1 MALKMGQ
8 VKAEFDFEAQP
19 GSGELTIKTGEI
31 LTILKEGIEGGWV
44 EGRNSKGKVGLF
56 PASYVKKFQ
65 AENAGI
71 YPQLSIQKNSVPPPM
86 APPPLP
92 SVPSQPIPSA
102 PMYSLPPTLD
112 RPQQQHH
119 AGPSSSTQQPTK
131 QKPTMAPPS
140 LHGFDAWENPSATGI
155 APSYGFKDGQETT
168 VRGAQQQIDDDF
180 DDDWS
185 EEDEEVTASNGRRP
199 LKGVSEEG
207 EEIANSELD
216 EKTVVELKKQTSFDA
231 QSQLEAVTEQIA
243 SSKSDAEKE
252 FTSARSFDSVQK
264 SAGAVTRSR
273 STGPEVA
280 SMSSQKQAASV
291 GAAKMKNINRF
302 SNFVKSGMESYIL
315 ATTKFS
321 GQPGESH
328 EIILVGAERKWK
340 CADDYGYTC
349 MVTKPKKESKLKGL
363 KSFIAYSLTCSL
375 TGIQVARRYKH
386 FDWLHEQL
394 SAKYLPIPIPPLP
407 EKQVAGLYE
416 DDLIQHRRSVLQLW
430 VNKICRHPVLSQSG
444 VWRHFISC
452 TDENQWKK
460 GKRLAEK
467 DEYVG
472 GNFFNCITAPTEQL
486 NLQDF
491 EQQIENFAR
500 SSRSL
505 EESCKILYERITEA
519 QKRLI
524 GPHKSNW
531 QKLAQAF
538 ELVGQSLDTDQSQR
552 NANNSVKSA
561 IKVSANNLHRIGAQ
575 HEDHG
580 KKDLEQ
586 LLEFLYV
593 SKGVYA
599 SIPDT
604 VNIFKSVLTKMH
616 ENKRLQKEG
625 KISDGDA
632 YAIRSRVDVC
642 AYAMLAEMT
651 HQQEERD
658 LDLAIAFGSFF
669 SQQSAFYHNIGNQF
683 SQLAE
688 LFKPK

>member
-1 MALKMGQ
+1 K
-8 VKAEFDFEAQP
+8 
-19 GSGELTIKTGEI
+19 
-31 LTILKEGIEGGWV
+31 
-44 EGRNSKGKVGLF
+44 
-56 PASYVKKFQ
+56 
-65 AENAGI
+65 
-71 YPQLSIQKNSVPPPM
+71 
-86 APPPLP
+86 
-92 SVPSQPIPSA
+92 
-102 PMYSLPPTLD
+102 
-112 RPQQQHH
+112 
-119 AGPSSSTQQPTK
+119 
-131 QKPTMAPPS
+131 
-140 LHGFDAWENPSATGI
+140 
-155 APSYGFKDGQETT
+155 T
-168 VRGAQQQIDDDF
+168 VRGAQQIDDDF

-185 EEDEEVTASNGRRP
+185 EEDEE
-199 LKGVSEEG
+199 
-207 EEIANSELD
+207 
-216 EKTVVELKKQTSFDA
+216 
-231 QSQLEAVTEQIA
+231 
-243 SSKSDAEKE
+243 
-252 FTSARSFDSVQK
+252 
-264 SAGAVTRSR
+264 
-273 STGPEVA
+273 A

-291 GAAKMKNINRF
+291 GAAKMKNINRSRVTVGSGGGGGDSMDRITARF

-328 EIILVGAERKWK
+328 EIILVGSSLKWK

-349 MVTKPKKESKLKGL
+349 MVTKPKKESKLKGLKSFIAYSLTCSLTGIQVARRYKGL

-416 DDLIQHRRSVLQLW
+416 DDLIQHRRSVLQLLYEDDLIQHRRSVLQLW

-444 VWRHFISC
+444 VWRHFISGVWRHFISC
-452 TDENQWKK
+452 TDENQWKKGKRLAEKDEYVGGNFNQWKK

-500 SSRSL
+500 SEQQIENFARSSRSL

-531 QKLAQAF
+531 QKLAQSFELVGQSHKSNWQKLAQSF
-538 ELVGQSLDTDQSQR
+538 ELVGQSLDMDQTL
-552 NANNSVKSA
+552 ANNPVKSAIKVSANNLHTLANNPVKSA
-561 IKVSANNLHRIGAQ
+561 IKVSANNLHRIGSQ

-604 VNIFKSVLTKMH
+604 VNIFKMH

-625 KISDGDA
+625 KISDGDVMLFVG
-632 YAIRSRVDVC
+632 RVDVC
-642 AYAMLAEMT
+642 AYAMLAETHQQEERLAET

-669 SQQSAFYHNIGNQF
+669 SQQSAFYHNQQSAFYHNIGNQF

-688 LFKPK
+688 LFK

>member
-1 MALKMGQ
+1 MGQ

-65 AENAGI
+65 AENASI
-71 YPQLSIQKNSVPPPM
+71 YPQLSIPKNSVPPPM

-112 RPQQQHH
+112 RPQQQHY

-155 APSYGFKDGQETT
+155 APSYGFKDGQEKT
-168 VRGAQQQIDDDF
+168 VRGAQQIDDDF

-185 EEDEEVTASNGRRP
+185 EDDEEVT
-199 LKGVSEEG
+199 
-207 EEIANSELD
+207 
-216 EKTVVELKKQTSFDA
+216 
-231 QSQLEAVTEQIA
+231 
-243 SSKSDAEKE
+243 E

-538 ELVGQSLDTDQSQR
+538 ELVGQSLDMDQSQR
-552 NANNSVKSA
+552 NANNPVKSA
-561 IKVSANNLHRIGAQ
+561 IKVSANNLHRIGSQ

-632 YAIRSRVDVC
+632 YAIRGRVDVC

>member
-1 MALKMGQ
+1 MAQKWGQ

-19 GSGELTIKTGEI
+19 GTGELAIRTGEV

-56 PASYVKKFQ
+56 PASYVKKIQ
-65 AENAGI
+65 ADGNAGI
-71 YPQLSIQKNSVPPPM
+71 YPQLPVQSNSVPPPM

-92 SVPSQPIPSA
+92 SLSSHPVPTA
-102 PMYSLPPTLD
+102 PMYSLPPTCA
-112 RPQQQHH
+112 PQQHH
-119 AGPSSSTQQPTK
+119 TGPSSSMHSATK
-131 QKPTMAPPS
+131 QSAVPSPS
-140 LHGFDAWENPSATGI
+140 LPGFDAWDDPNAIGSTHGYNTAV
-155 APSYGFKDGQETT
+155 KC
-168 VRGAQQQIDDDF
+168 AQQLDDDF

-185 EEDEEVTASNGRRP
+185 DEDEEVTAPNGRQP

-207 EEIANSELD
+207 EETTASEF
-216 EKTVVELKKQTSFDA
+216 EVKMAVELKRQPSLEV
-231 QSQLEAVTEQIA
+231 QSDLEAAIEHIS
-243 SSKSDAEKE
+243 SSKTVPEKE
-252 FTSARSFDSVQK
+252 FTSAHSFDTVQK
-264 SAGAVTRSR
+264 ETGAVIRSR
-273 STGPEVA
+273 STGPEVT
-280 SMSSQKQAASV
+280 SISSHKQAGAG

-315 ATTKFS
+315 ATSKFS
-321 GQPGESH
+321 GRPGEMH
-328 EIILVGAERKWK
+328 EIVLVCSEMKWK
-340 CADDYGYTC
+340 CPSDYGYTC
-349 MVTKPKKESKLKGL
+349 MVSKPKKESKLKGL
-363 KSFIAYSLTCSL
+363 KSFIAYSLTCSV

-394 SAKYLPIPIPPLP
+394 ASKYLPIPIPPLP

-416 DDLIQHRRSVLQLW
+416 EDLIQHRRAILQLW

-444 VWRHFISC
+444 VWRHFMSC

-472 GNFFNCITAPTEQL
+472 GNFFNCIKAPEERL
-486 NLQDF
+486 DLHNF
-491 EQQIENFAR
+491 EQQIDNFTR

-505 EESCKILYERITEA
+505 EESCKTLYERIAEA

-531 QKLAQAF
+531 QKLGQAF
-538 ELVGQSLDTDQSQR
+538 ESVGQSLDLDQSQR
-552 NANNSVKSA
+552 NVHTPVKQNIKISA
-561 IKVSANNLHRIGAQ
+561 HNLHRIGSQ
-575 HEDHG
+575 HEEHG
-580 KKDLEQ
+580 KKGLEQ
-586 LLEFLYV
+586 LLDFLYV

-604 VNIFKSVLTKMH
+604 VNIFKTVLTKMH

-625 KISDGDA
+625 KISDSDA
-632 YAIRSRVDVC
+632 EAIQSRVDVC

-658 LDLAIAFGSFF
+658 LDLAIAFGAFF
-669 SQQSAFYHNIGNQF
+669 SQQAAFYHNIGNQF